1 MMRPNETGNAQT
13 LRNVSA
19 DLSGI
24 AALKTQLNTQI
35 KTQIKTQ
42 LKRST
47 CPIDKHSAAP

>member
-35 KTQIKTQ
+35 KTQ

>member
-24 AALKTQLNTQI
+24 AALNTQLKTQL
-35 KTQIKTQ
+35 KMQ

-47 CPIDKHSAAP
+47 CPTDKHSAAP

>member
-24 AALKTQLNTQI
+24 AALKTQFNTQ
-35 KTQIKTQ
+35 
-42 LKRST
+42 LRRST
-47 CPIDKHSAAP
+47 CPIDKHSAAL

>member
-24 AALKTQLNTQI
+24 AALNTQLNTQ
-35 KTQIKTQ
+35 
-42 LKRST
+42 LKRAT
-47 CPIDKHSAAP
+47 CPTDKHSAAP